1 MTLAMMQ
8 HVNPDL
14 ELGEPLLEAGHQLCI
29 VSPICAGLDS
39 AETQMILGAADAF
52 PALAAT
58 SASEMVRCQC
68 GMRCFELS

>member
-1 MTLAMMQ
+1 MVLALGPLLDVSRRFRLTMLAGRFEMTLAMMQ

-39 AETQMILGAADAF
+39 AETQM
-52 PALAAT
+52 
-58 SASEMVRCQC
+58 M
-68 GMRCFELS
+68 